1 MSLKVFDILQ
11 EIRALEDILNEV
23 DPVSGEFVNNEDDI
37 KDYIKKLNI
46 DKATKLNNIEDLKQ
60 ELNGQ
65 IDTLRTKID
74 KLSARKKSIESNIDR
89 LKDLQLLLLNG
100 EKLKTD
106 EYTFS
111 FRNSSSVVITDIEQ
125 IQDKY
130 FKIEK
135 KPLLKDIGEAIKNA
149 NLKGESFFGAE
160 IVNKVSLTIR

>member
-1 MSLKVFDILQ
+1 MKTFDIMS
-11 EIRALEDILNEV
+11 EFRALEALLNEV
-23 DPVSGEFVNNEDDI
+23 DSETGEFLNSEDDI
-37 KDYIKKLNI
+37 RDYIEKLNI

-65 IDTLRTKID
+65 IDTLKTKID

-111 FRNSSSVVITDIEQ
+111 FRNSSSVVVTDIEQ

-135 KPLLKDIGEAIKNA
+135 KPILKDIGEAIKNA
-149 NLKGESFFGAE
+149 NSKGESFFGAE
-160 IVNKVSLTIR
+160 IVNKVSLSIR